1 MEASTTRSPLENLL
15 ENTWV
20 LIALLALV
28 VIGGIVWH
36 RNKQTTPDEMFA
48 RGLAL
53 MDKPRGAAWDS
64 AKVEIFEPL
73 LKIDEEEWGPRVQP
87 HLDRIAAYEAERELR
102 GTEYRR
108 APKERTEVER
118 LLLLGLDQRDAGR
131 LAAAE
136 RTFEAIDVL
145 LGEAPE
151 QKRWRQANRQFLF
164 DVRAQRKAAD
174 AAGESYALLRA
185 SLERAAQLQQDGDL
199 PGAQQIW
206 RSAVELYHDDPGAA
220 ELLNDALAGLQL
232 RIPDAPEAATSPDSA
247 K

>member
-1 MEASTTRSPLENLL
+1 
-15 ENTWV
+15 V

-36 RNKQTTPDEMFA
+36 RSKQTTPDQLFA
-48 RGLAL
+48 RGVEL
-53 MDKPRGAAWDS
+53 MERPRGAAWDS
-64 AKVEIFEPL
+64 ARTDVFEPL
-73 LKIDEEEWGPRVQP
+73 VAMDQEKWGPRVQP

-108 APKERTEVER
+108 APRERSEVER

-145 LGEAPE
+145 LGEAPD
-151 QKRWRQANRQFLF
+151 QQRWRQINQQFLM

-174 AAGESYALLRA
+174 AAGESYALLKA
-185 SLERAAQLQQDGDL
+185 SLGRAAQLQKDGDL
-199 PGAQQIW
+199 AGAQQIW
-206 RSAVELYHDDPGAA
+206 RSALELYHDDPGAA
-220 ELLNDALAGLQL
+220 ELLDEARRGLNV
-232 RIPDAPEAATSPDSA
+232 APMEAATSA